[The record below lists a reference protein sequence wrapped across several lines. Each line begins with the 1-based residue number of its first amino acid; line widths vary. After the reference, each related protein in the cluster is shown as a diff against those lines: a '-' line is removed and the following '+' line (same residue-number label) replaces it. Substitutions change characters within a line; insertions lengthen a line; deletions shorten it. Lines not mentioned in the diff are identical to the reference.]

1 MCNHYDRLVEGKI
14 GTLWWEEYTFA
25 SASRAV
31 GILEHVRLSGCVSNL
46 SNFCISLKEIII
58 YCSTLH
64 AVKYCPPAA
73 IPAPPPLQ
81 LDVGGSG
88 EIMRQ
93 RVKV

>member
-1 MCNHYDRLVEGKI
+1 M
-14 GTLWWEEYTFA
+14 
-25 SASRAV
+25 V
-31 GILEHVRLSGCVSNL
+31 GRVHVCISLESCGDLGACAPERMCVSNL

-58 YCSTLH
+58 YCSTSH

-73 IPAPPPLQ
+73 IPAPPLPPLQ